1 MIPNHDSPMST
12 HQSRPKANPKSMPS
26 SIHTIPKYRYKNIS
40 KHFFM
45 ELSTA
50 QIADFINHRKDY
62 NVIRVHYIDWLK
74 FVEAKPERIAS
85 AKPPMHDFNY
95 VIMKEPM
102 KQDGVNRWF
111 DRQMVRSSMRR
122 N

>member
-1 MIPNHDSPMST
+1 MIPIPDSSMST
-12 HQSRPKANPKSMPS
+12 HQSRQKANPKSMTSPVKN
-26 SIHTIPKYRYKNIS
+26 IPKYRYKNIS

-74 FVEAKPERIAS
+74 FVEAKPERVTS

-111 DRQMVRSSMRR
+111 NKQMVRSSMSR